1 MIQMESELAA
11 ASEELK
17 MRKQQADDGK
27 FKSIR

>member
-17 MRKQQADDGK
+17 MRKQQDDGK